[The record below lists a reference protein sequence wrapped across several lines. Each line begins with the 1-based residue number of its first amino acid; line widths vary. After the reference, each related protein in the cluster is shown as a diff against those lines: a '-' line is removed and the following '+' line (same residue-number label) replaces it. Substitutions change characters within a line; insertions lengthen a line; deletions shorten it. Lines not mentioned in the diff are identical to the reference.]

1 MGVLTKSALLDGI
14 RDGRITVC
22 PFDCEQVAEASVD
35 LHLFP
40 EVAIYQRTYQPTGDP
55 AMPAR
60 ALPWDRMPSA
70 EIKDRALDVAKPREV
85 DRFVI
90 PESGLVLVPGVFYLG
105 AVIERLHAPT
115 YRIEATGKSSEAR
128 LSIKVHFTAGHVE
141 PGFDGQITLEVEG
154 AVPVIV
160 RPGWPI
166 AQAVFHDLTGP
177 VESYAKKGHYTGQHA
192 VGPVAS
198 RSHLHKRRHVGGGS

>member
-1 MGVLTKSALLDGI
+1 MSIATGPKI
-14 RDGRITVC
+14 RDEHRDGVIIIEPC
-22 PFDCEQVAEASVD
+22 HPDQIAEASVD

-40 EVAIYQRTYQPTGDP
+40 EVAIYKGTYQPTGDP

-70 EIKDRALDVAKPREV
+70 EIKSRALDVAKPREV
-85 DRFVI
+85 DRFAI

-105 AVIERLHAPT
+105 AVIERLCAPT

-141 PGFDGQITLEVEG
+141 PGFDGQITLEIEG

-166 AQAVFHDLTGP
+166 AQAVFHDLIGP
-177 VESYAKKGHYTGQHA
+177 VESYANKGHYTGQHA
-192 VGPVAS
+192 SGPVAS
-198 RSHLHKRRHVGGGS
+198 RSHLHKRRHVGGAS